1 MTERSNPQ
9 SPIRNPQSVIG
20 NPKLKTISEL
30 KPVVAQLHADGLRVV
45 MANGCFDLLHVGHT
59 RYLQEAKALG
69 DILLV
74 AINSD
79 RSVSRIKGTG
89 RPLQSEDERSE
100 IVGALECVDYVTI
113 FDAPTVDGI
122 LLQLQPDIHAKGT
135 DYTRE
140 TVPERD
146 TVRSYGGQVA
156 IVGDPKNHS
165 TRELIDRI
173 LAKRDP

>member
-1 MTERSNPQ
+1 
-9 SPIRNPQSVIG
+9 
-20 NPKLKTISEL
+20 
-30 KPVVAQLHADGLRVV
+30 

-59 RYLQEAKALG
+59 RYLQEAKAMG

-79 RSVSRIKGTG
+79 RSVAQIKGPG

-100 IVGALECVDYVTI
+100 ILGALECVDYVTI
-113 FDAPTVDGI
+113 FDAATVDGI
-122 LLQLQPDIHAKGT
+122 LLQLRPDIHAKGT

-146 TVRSYGGQVA
+146 TVRSYGGKVA

-173 LAKRDP
+173 LAKQDP

>member
-1 MTERSNPQ
+1 MVNPFNPQ
-9 SPIRNPQSVIG
+9 SAIRNPQ
-20 NPKLKTISEL
+20 LKTRTLSEL
-30 KPVVAQLHADGLRVV
+30 EPLVAKFHAEGLRVV

-79 RSVSRIKGTG
+79 RSVARIKGSG

-113 FDAPTVDGI
+113 FDAPTVDAT
-122 LLQLQPDIHAKGT
+122 LLQLKPDIHAKGT

-173 LAKRDP
+173 VAKRDP

>member
-1 MTERSNPQ
+1 MVKPFNPQ
-9 SPIRNPQSVIG
+9 SAIRNPQS
-20 NPKLKTISEL
+20 KTRTLSDL
-30 KPVVAQLHADGLRVV
+30 KPLLAKSHAQGLRVV

-59 RYLQEAKALG
+59 RYLQEAKAMG

-79 RSVSRIKGTG
+79 RSVAQIKGPG
-89 RPLQSEDERSE
+89 RPLQPEDERSE
-100 IVGALECVDYVTI
+100 ILGALECVDYITI

-122 LLQLQPDIHAKGT
+122 LLQLRPDIHAKGT

-146 TVRSYGGQVA
+146 TVRSYGGKVA

-173 LAKRDP
+173 LAKQDP